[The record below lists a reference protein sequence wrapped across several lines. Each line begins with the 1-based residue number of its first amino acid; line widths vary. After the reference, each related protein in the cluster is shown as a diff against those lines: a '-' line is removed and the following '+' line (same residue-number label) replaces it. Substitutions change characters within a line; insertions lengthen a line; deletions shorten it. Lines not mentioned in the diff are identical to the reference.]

1 MENYITEKEVWKDV
15 VGYEGYYQVSNLG
28 RVKRL
33 SRHITDK
40 NGVTR
45 YWKGK
50 VITQTPNPDG
60 YLMCILSKDGK
71 SNLYGVHRLVAKAFI
86 PNPKQLP
93 VVNHKDENKTNNN
106 NHNLEWCT
114 IAYNNSYGKRI
125 NEMKTSVGFIARHQK
140 HRKPVEKYT
149 VGGEFVERFT
159 SLKEAYESSPEY
171 SKAGIAHCCTGR
183 LKTYKGFKWKYAD
196 EVTQ

>member
-1 MENYITEKEVWKDV
+1 MKNYNIKEEVWKDV

-33 SRHITDK
+33 SRHITGK

-60 YLMCILSKDGK
+60 YPMCILSKDGK
-71 SNLYGVHRLVAKAFI
+71 TNLYGVHRLVAKAFL
-86 PNPKQLP
+86 PNPEKLP
-93 VVNHKDENKTNNN
+93 VVNHKDENKENNVVQ
-106 NHNLEWCT
+106 NLEWCT
-114 IAYNNSYGKRI
+114 VAYNNTYGKRI
-125 NEMKTSVGFIARHQK
+125 DDVKKSKGFKTRHQK
-140 HRKPVEKYT
+140 HKKPVEKYT
-149 VGGEFVERFT
+149 IDGEFIKRFD

-171 SKAGIAHCCTGR
+171 TKAGIAHCCTGR
-183 LKTYKGFKWKYAD
+183 LKTYKGHIWKYVN